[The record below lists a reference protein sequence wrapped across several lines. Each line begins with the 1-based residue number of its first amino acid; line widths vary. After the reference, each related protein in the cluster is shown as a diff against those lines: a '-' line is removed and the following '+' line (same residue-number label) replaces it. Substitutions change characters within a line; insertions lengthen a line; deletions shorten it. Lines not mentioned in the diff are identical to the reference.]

1 MFEVVCLL
9 AYKLENWK
17 DKRTKKSSSVGEGH
31 IIWVTYCHTLGR
43 SHVLLMASSAHNF
56 LSDSISEDDW
66 IALQNLLDILLS
78 RK

>member
-17 DKRTKKSSSVGEGH
+17 ESSSVGEGH

-43 SHVLLMASSAHNF
+43 SYVLLMASSAHNF